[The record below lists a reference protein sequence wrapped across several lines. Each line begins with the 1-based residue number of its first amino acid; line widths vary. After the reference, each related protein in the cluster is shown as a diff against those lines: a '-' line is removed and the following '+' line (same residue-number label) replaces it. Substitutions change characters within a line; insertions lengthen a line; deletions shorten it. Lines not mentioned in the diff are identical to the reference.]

1 MLRVIYSML
10 KNNRPYYDPEVDYE
24 ALMVQRNAPRW
35 IKALNKNV
43 YLPRQAAAQ
52 GLHRTTGHHITH
64 THLAAISTRPGGHP
78 GLCLRSHTNFH
89 GKYLTL

>member
-43 YLPRQAAAQ
+43 YLPRQAAA
-52 GLHRTTGHHITH
+52 
-64 THLAAISTRPGGHP
+64 
-78 GLCLRSHTNFH
+78 
-89 GKYLTL
+89 